1 MQDSQKRGS
10 EGKSCCVPKRLKT
23 TIMEDKIQEEES
35 VLPGSQTADSLSID
49 SSESYSTRMAA
60 LMAKMASAMEK
71 LAAENAI
78 LRNRLHKMEKL
89 AAENAKDIN
98 DKLAILLAFA
108 EKTWSGVEKLQRD
121 TKTLISHAEK
131 TAAGVKQ
138 IVSGRM

>member
-10 EGKSCCVPKRLKT
+10 EGESCCVSKRLKT
-23 TIMEDKIQEEES
+23 TIMEDKIQVDEKIAQVAS
-35 VLPGSQTADSLSID
+35 V
-49 SSESYSTRMAA
+49 M
-60 LMAKMASAMEK
+60 KK
-71 LAAENAI
+71 LASENAI

-98 DKLAILLAFA
+98 YKLDIILASV
-108 EKTWSGVEKLQRD
+108 EKIWSGVEKLQRD

-131 TAAGVKQ
+131 TSAGVKQ